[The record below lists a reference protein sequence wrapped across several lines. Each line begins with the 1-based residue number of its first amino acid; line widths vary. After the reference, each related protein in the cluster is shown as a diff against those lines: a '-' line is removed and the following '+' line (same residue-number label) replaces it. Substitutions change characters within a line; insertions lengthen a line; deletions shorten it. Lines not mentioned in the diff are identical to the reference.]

1 MVVNLTMTEKI
12 SIPIQKDGPQQ
23 GIEYEIPKGYEPMR
37 EGKVRSKPILGG
49 LHHHYY
55 REAA

>member
-1 MVVNLTMTEKI
+1 LVI
-12 SIPIQKDGPQQ
+12 SVFLFQQ
-23 GIEYEIPKGYEPMR
+23 GIEQDIPKGYIPMN

-49 LHHHYY
+49 LIHHYY